1 MCLEMNNGPMEK
13 LSDDIVSRVSTPPP
27 HTKATR
33 LDWLLMAQ
41 EVLLADG
48 VESVK
53 ILTLAKR
60 LGVGRASFYWHFLN
74 RTELLDALLERWRE
88 TNTKAITDHALRPS
102 NSIFE
107 GVINIFEC
115 WVDQSLYDPR
125 LDFAIREWARRSEA
139 VRVQVDDADRVRVE
153 AVKQL
158 YLRHGYED
166 QDAFIRARVLY
177 FMQIGYNAL
186 ELGESIETRMQYIG
200 DYLRCFTG
208 QEPAA
213 EDLARFVAALK
224 ARSAT

>member
-1 MCLEMNNGPMEK
+1 MENS
-13 LSDDIVSRVSTPPP
+13 SDAVMPERAAAPP

-33 LDWLLMAQ
+33 SDWLLAAQ

-60 LGVGRASFYWHFLN
+60 LGVARASFYWHFLN

-88 TNTKAITDHALRPS
+88 TNTKAITAQAGLPS
-102 NSIFE
+102 SSIFE
-107 GVINIFEC
+107 GVTHIFEC
-115 WVDQSLYDPR
+115 WVDLTLYDPR
-125 LDFAIREWARRSEA
+125 LDFAIREWARRSDA
-139 VRVQVDDADRVRVE
+139 VRREVDLADDVRVE

-158 YLRHGYED
+158 YLRHGYEE

-186 ELGESIETRMQYIG
+186 ELGESIETRMGYIG

-208 QEPAA
+208 RQPSAQET
-213 EDLARFVAALK
+213 ARFIDILQARAA
-224 ARSAT
+224 R